1 VIDGPQMF
9 VAVIKAKSPTRA
21 AQRGGASPDP
31 RELFRVKIVGAWFCE
46 YAATPITE
54 LSQATAIPLVV
65 LSRRGKCVRQ
75 GVLAEEMGI
84 EGPSL
89 VRLIDLLQTE
99 GLVERREDP
108 TDRRAKML
116 HLTALGEM
124 RADEINRVL
133 RRVRAHLLK
142 GVSGEDLAVTFEA
155 LRRIE
160 QRASRLQEAAAMG
173 EAAQP

>member
-1 VIDGPQMF
+1 MAPSQAFIHAEFGLLITRLGRLWRREVDQA
-9 VAVIKAKSPTRA
+9 VAAH
-21 AQRGGASPDP
+21 G
-31 RELFRVKIVGAWFCE
+31 
-46 YAATPITE
+46 
-54 LSQATAIPLVV
+54 LSQATAVPLVV

-75 GVLAEEMGI
+75 CVLAEEMGI

-89 VRLIDLLQTE
+89 VRLIDLLQAE

-142 GVSGEDLAVTFEA
+142 GVSGEDLVVTFEA
-155 LRRIE
+155 LQRIE
-160 QRASRLQEAAAMG
+160 QRASRLQDAAG
-173 EAAQP
+173 LVEAAQP